1 MLLSTMS
8 STRKPNTAFIVG
20 LLLTMHGFF
29 VVPVMVARAPLERTM
44 GLVQKIFYFHVP
56 CAWLLMLSTF
66 VCAAGSLAY
75 LFRGSER
82 GDRLALCSAEL
93 GVLFGLCVMVTGP
106 LWARAAWGAFWTWD
120 VRLTSS
126 LLLWLM
132 LIAYGLARRYGG
144 ANGRRLAAAMAL
156 FAAADVPL
164 VYLSVNIWRGLHPT
178 TKVVSSLAPGMR
190 TPFFFS
196 LAIFSALWGVLLA
209 LRMRVEGA
217 QAQLVELALTVEDAE
232 EKSP

>member
-1 MLLSTMS
+1 MFSRMS
-8 STRKPNTAFIVG
+8 SSLKSSTAFVVG

-29 VVPVMVARAPLERTM
+29 VVTFLVANAPLEKTM
-44 GLVQKIFYFHVP
+44 GIVQKIFYFHVP

-66 VCAAGSLAY
+66 VCAGGSLAY

-82 GDRLALCSAEL
+82 GDRLAVCSAEL

-106 LWARAAWGAFWTWD
+106 LWARAAWGVFWTWD

-144 ANGRRLAAAMAL
+144 EGGRRLAAAMAL

-164 VYLSVNIWRGLHPT
+164 VYLSVNVWRTLHPT

-190 TPFFFS
+190 LPFFLS
-196 LAIFSALWGVLLA
+196 LAIFSALWGVLLTV
-209 LRMRVEGA
+209 RMRVERA
-217 QAQLVELALTVEDAE
+217 QSRLVELTIAVEDAE
-232 EKSP
+232 GRSL

>member
-1 MLLSTMS
+1 MLSTMS
-8 STRKPNTAFIVG
+8 SARKSNTAFVVG
-20 LLLTMHGFF
+20 LLLVLHGFF
-29 VVPVMVARAPLERTM
+29 VVTLLVANAPLEKTM
-44 GLVQKIFYFHVP
+44 GIVQKIFYFHVP

-93 GVLFGLCVMVTGP
+93 GVLFGLCVLVTGP
-106 LWARAAWGAFWTWD
+106 LWARAAWGVFWTWD

-132 LIAYGLARRYGG
+132 LVAYGLARRYGG
-144 ANGRRLAAAMAL
+144 AGGRRLAAAMAL
-156 FAAADVPL
+156 FAATDVPL
-164 VYLSVNIWRGLHPT
+164 VYLSVNVWRTLHPT
-178 TKVVSSLAPGMR
+178 TRVVSSLAPGMR
-190 TPFFFS
+190 LPFFLS
-196 LAIFSALWGVLLA
+196 LAIFSGLWGVLLT
-209 LRMRVEGA
+209 LRMRVERA
-217 QAQLVELALTVEDAE
+217 QSRLLELTIAIEDAE

>member
-1 MLLSTMS
+1 MLSTMS
-8 STRKPNTAFIVG
+8 SARKSNTAFVVG
-20 LLLTMHGFF
+20 LLLVLHGFF
-29 VVPVMVARAPLERTM
+29 VVTLLVANAPLEKTM
-44 GLVQKIFYFHVP
+44 GIVQKIFYFHVP

-93 GVLFGLCVMVTGP
+93 GVLFGLCVLVTGP
-106 LWARAAWGAFWTWD
+106 LWARAAWGVFWTWD

-132 LIAYGLARRYGG
+132 LVAYGLARRYGG
-144 ANGRRLAAAMAL
+144 AGGRRLAAAMAL

-164 VYLSVNIWRGLHPT
+164 VYLSVNVWRTLHPT

-190 TPFFFS
+190 LPFFLS
-196 LAIFSALWGVLLA
+196 LAIFSGLWGVLLT
-209 LRMRVEGA
+209 LRMRVERA
-217 QAQLVELALTVEDAE
+217 QSRLLELTIVIEDAQ
-232 EKSP
+232 EKSL

>member
-1 MLLSTMS
+1 MLSTMS
-8 STRKPNTAFIVG
+8 STRRSRTAFVVG

-29 VVPVMVARAPLERTM
+29 VVPWLIAHAPLEKTM
-44 GLVQKIFYFHVP
+44 GIVQKIFYFHVP

-66 VCAAGSLAY
+66 ACAAGSLAY

-93 GVLFGLCVMVTGP
+93 GVLFGLCVLVTGP
-106 LWARAAWGAFWTWD
+106 LWARAAWGVYWTWD

-132 LIAYGLARRYGG
+132 LVAYGLARRYGG
-144 ANGRRLAAAMAL
+144 SSGRRLAAAMAL

-190 TPFFFS
+190 MPFFFS

-209 LRMRVEGA
+209 LRMGVERA
-217 QAQLVELALTVEDAE
+217 QTRLVELSITVEDAE
-232 EKSP
+232 GKSS

>member
-1 MLLSTMS
+1 MLSTMS
-8 STRKPNTAFIVG
+8 SARKSNTAFVVG
-20 LLLTMHGFF
+20 LLLVLHGFF
-29 VVPVMVARAPLERTM
+29 VVTLLVANAPLEKTM
-44 GLVQKIFYFHVP
+44 GIVQKIFYFHVP

-93 GVLFGLCVMVTGP
+93 GVLFGLCVLVTGP
-106 LWARAAWGAFWTWD
+106 LWARAAWGVFWTWD

-132 LIAYGLARRYGG
+132 LVAYGLARRYGG
-144 ANGRRLAAAMAL
+144 AGGRRLAAAMAL

-164 VYLSVNIWRGLHPT
+164 VYLSVNVWRTLHPT

-190 TPFFFS
+190 LPFFLS
-196 LAIFSALWGVLLA
+196 LAIFSGLWGVLLT
-209 LRMRVEGA
+209 LRMRVERA
-217 QAQLVELALTVEDAE
+217 QSRLLELTIAVEDAE
-232 EKSP
+232 EKSL

>member
-1 MLLSTMS
+1 MLSTMS
-8 STRKPNTAFIVG
+8 SAQKSNTAFVVG
-20 LLLTMHGFF
+20 LLLVLHGFF
-29 VVPVMVARAPLERTM
+29 VVTLLVANAPLEKTM
-44 GLVQKIFYFHVP
+44 GIVQKIFYFHVP

-93 GVLFGLCVMVTGP
+93 GVLFGLCVLVTGP
-106 LWARAAWGAFWTWD
+106 LWARAAWGVFWTWD

-132 LIAYGLARRYGG
+132 LVAYGLARRYGG
-144 ANGRRLAAAMAL
+144 AGGRRLASAMAL

-164 VYLSVNIWRGLHPT
+164 VYLSVNVWRTLHPT

-190 TPFFFS
+190 LPFFLS
-196 LAIFSALWGVLLA
+196 LAIFSALWGVLLT
-209 LRMRVEGA
+209 LRMRVERA
-217 QAQLVELALTVEDAE
+217 QARLVELAIAVEDAE
-232 EKSP
+232 GKSS

>member
-1 MLLSTMS
+1 MLPTMPPA
-8 STRKPNTAFIVG
+8 RKSRALFLVG

-29 VVPVMVARAPLERTM
+29 VVPFLVAHAPLEKTM
-44 GLVQKIFYFHVP
+44 GIVQKIFYFHVP

-66 VCAAGSLAY
+66 VCAGGSLAY
-75 LFRGSER
+75 LFRSSER

-106 LWARAAWGAFWTWD
+106 LWARAAWGVFWTWD

-132 LIAYGLARRYGG
+132 LIGYGLARRYGG
-144 ANGRRLAAAMAL
+144 AGGRRLAAAMAL

-164 VYLSVNIWRGLHPT
+164 VYLSVNLWRGLHPS
-178 TKVVSSLAPGMR
+178 TKTVSSLAPGMR
-190 TPFFFS
+190 LPFFFS
-196 LAIFSALWGVLLA
+196 LTIFSALWGVLLA
-209 LRMRVEGA
+209 LRMRVERA
-217 QAQLVELALTVEDAE
+217 QARLVDLAIAVEDAE
-232 EKSP
+232 ESSS

>member
-1 MLLSTMS
+1 MLSTMS
-8 STRKPNTAFIVG
+8 SAQKSNTAFVVG
-20 LLLTMHGFF
+20 LLLVLHGFF
-29 VVPVMVARAPLERTM
+29 VVTLLVANAPLEKTM
-44 GLVQKIFYFHVP
+44 GIVQKIFYFHVP

-93 GVLFGLCVMVTGP
+93 GVLFGLCVLVTGP
-106 LWARAAWGAFWTWD
+106 LWARAAWGVFWTWD

-132 LIAYGLARRYGG
+132 LVAYGLARRYGG
-144 ANGRRLAAAMAL
+144 AGGRRLAAAMAL

-164 VYLSVNIWRGLHPT
+164 VYLSVNVWRTLHPT

-190 TPFFFS
+190 LPFFLS
-196 LAIFSALWGVLLA
+196 LAIFSGLWGVLLT
-209 LRMRVEGA
+209 LRMRVERA
-217 QAQLVELALTVEDAE
+217 QSRLLELTIVIEDAQ
-232 EKSP
+232 EKSL